1 MFCEDHV
8 SFLSCFLGDCFLM
21 FMVMSLFLS
30 VHVVVIQE
38 LVRNLYCVV
47 GLLFGGWVL
56 FVVVFNFISDMFSCL

>member
-1 MFCEDHV
+1 
-8 SFLSCFLGDCFLM
+8 M